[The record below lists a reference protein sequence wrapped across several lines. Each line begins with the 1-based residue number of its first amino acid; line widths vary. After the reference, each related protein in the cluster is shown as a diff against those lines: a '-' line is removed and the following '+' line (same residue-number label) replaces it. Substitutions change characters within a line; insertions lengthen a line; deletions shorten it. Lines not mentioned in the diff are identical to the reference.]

1 MIVSMRA
8 SAVALLL
15 LAQTQA
21 PVIEHE
27 GVGCIVAD
35 KHPRIDARVI
45 PAEGVARARVY
56 FRAAG
61 TSAWY
66 FVAMKPVAGVLQG
79 ALPKPS
85 KTTKAIEYYVE
96 AVDKSF
102 REARSA
108 EFQPSV
114 VQQGEA
120 CPNGRMLATALAS
133 APVALG
139 AGAGAPAVPAGF
151 ANAGIVGIGGGLS
164 TGALLAVVG
173 GGAAVAGGVAIAS
186 MKDDDG
192 GAPGDTTENRARVFG
207 VNFGAPPGG
216 LNVTPCVGTPTIWNT
231 QNFNELQPDGS
242 FNIIWAPTHPNT
254 VRVTGRID
262 ATRADA
268 TLSCVSGAGPTGSIT
283 ATGNGTTYSGTFS
296 FGTSQGAVA
305 ITRLQ

>member
-1 MIVSMRA
+1 
-8 SAVALLL
+8 
-15 LAQTQA
+15 
-21 PVIEHE
+21 
-27 GVGCIVAD
+27 
-35 KHPRIDARVI
+35 
-45 PAEGVARARVY
+45 
-56 FRAAG
+56 
-61 TSAWY
+61 
-66 FVAMKPVAGVLQG
+66 
-79 ALPKPS
+79 KPS

-192 GAPGDTTENRARVFG
+192 
-207 VNFGAPPGG
+207 
-216 LNVTPCVGTPTIWNT
+216 
-231 QNFNELQPDGS
+231 
-242 FNIIWAPTHPNT
+242 
-254 VRVTGRID
+254 
-262 ATRADA
+262 
-268 TLSCVSGAGPTGSIT
+268 
-283 ATGNGTTYSGTFS
+283 
-296 FGTSQGAVA
+296 
-305 ITRLQ
+305 